1 MSFNGFSPEART
13 FVAELPNRD
22 PAWFKSHKKQ
32 YEALVALPTKALVQD
47 LGERLAAIRPG
58 LVAVPKTNGS
68 IAPINNDLRFSPDKP
83 PYKDHLLLKF
93 WEGEPKK
100 TAPTVYV
107 RIAPDNV
114 GFAVGLVPAD
124 VGSWREFVSGSG
136 GERFADAIRKLERSK
151 KADVVGQSLKR
162 VPAPYDSDHPQA
174 DLLRHKMLQVRW
186 PEPVPKAIH
195 SGAFSAWCLKRLQAC
210 LPVHEMLVEGFS

>member
-1 MSFNGFSPEART
+1 MSFSGFSPEARA
-13 FVAELPNRD
+13 FMAALPSRD
-22 PAWFKSHKKQ
+22 PTWFKAHKKE
-32 YEALVALPTKALVQD
+32 YEALVALPTKALVRD
-47 LGERLAAIRPG
+47 LGDRLAAIRPA

-68 IAPINNDLRFSPDKP
+68 IAPINNDLRFSPDKS

-114 GFAVGLVPAD
+114 GFAVGLMPAEMAE
-124 VGSWREFVSGSG
+124 WREFVAGPAG
-136 GERFADAIRKLERSK
+136 GRLSAAVRALEKAK

-162 VPAPYDSDHPQA
+162 VPAPYDADHPQA
-174 DLLRHKMLQVRW
+174 ELLRHKMLQVRW
-186 PEPVPKAIH
+186 PERVPKAIH
-195 SGAFSAWCLKRLQAC
+195 TGAFTSWCVTRLEAC
-210 LPVHEMLVEGFS
+210 LPVHEILVEGFA